1 MLDAD
6 AQHLKP
12 TDFKP
17 LTGVTPVAHA
27 EPCHCRADFG
37 DAADGHVADKLA
49 DCSVLA
55 LRAVFLREQLEGGA
69 EVPTPERGLAA
80 EQVEFGPML
89 DRGELRTDLQL
100 ILRQRRASRFRRATL
115 CGLSI

>member
-1 MLDAD
+1 MLYAD

-37 DAADGHVADKLA
+37 ADADGHVADKLA
-49 DCSVLA
+49 DYSVLA
-55 LRAVFLREQLEGGA
+55 LRAVVLHEHLEGGV
-69 EVPTPERGLAA
+69 EVPTPERGLAT

-89 DRGELRTDLQL
+89 DRGKLRTDPQL
-100 ILRQRRASRFRRATL
+100 ILRQQRASRFRRATL